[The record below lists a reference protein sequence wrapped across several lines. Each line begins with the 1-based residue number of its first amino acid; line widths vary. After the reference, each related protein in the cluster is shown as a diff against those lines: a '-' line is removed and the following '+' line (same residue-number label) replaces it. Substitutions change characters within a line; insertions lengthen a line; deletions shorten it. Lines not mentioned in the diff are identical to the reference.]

1 MSLELT
7 ISEAIK
13 TAMRAKD
20 KVALDSLRAVKA
32 QILLLKT
39 EALGKEVSPEQ
50 EIAILQRMVKQR
62 KDSYDQFS
70 AQGRNDLAEVEEAQM
85 KIIEQ
90 FLPKQLSPE
99 ELEAEMK
106 AIIAETGAESMKDL
120 GKVMGIASKNLAGK
134 SDGKSISEMA
144 KKLLSLKKPENNFR
158 ASLCTYNMNLLSFIF
173 EHSELSEMLF
183 KLLNFRSYNCTTI
196 RL

>member
-1 MSLELT
+1 MSLENT
-7 ISEAIK
+7 INEAIK

-20 KVALDSLRAVKA
+20 KVALDSLRAVKS
-32 QILLLKT
+32 QILLLQT
-39 EALGKEVSPEQ
+39 EARGVEVTAEQ

-62 KDSYDQFS
+62 KDSYDQFT

-90 FLPKQLSPE
+90 FLPKQLSAE

-106 AIIAETGAESMKDL
+106 KIIAETGAESMKDL
-120 GKVMGIASKNLAGK
+120 GKVMGVASKSLAGK

-144 KKLLSLKKPENNFR
+144 KKLLS
-158 ASLCTYNMNLLSFIF
+158 
-173 EHSELSEMLF
+173 
-183 KLLNFRSYNCTTI
+183 
-196 RL
+196 